1 MFILS
6 TSLCVLLTLARACC
20 LFVHMSDM
28 EIYRQLGL
36 AAAARRKVLN
46 RTQAEVA
53 AQLGLTRASL
63 ANIETGRQ
71 KVMLHQIYRLA
82 AALELNSILE
92 LVPQSF
98 QFEDEEQPVT
108 FTGSAVNDRQKAQ
121 LAHFIR
127 IAGKR

>member
-1 MFILS
+1 
-6 TSLCVLLTLARACC
+6 
-20 LFVHMSDM
+20 MSDM